1 MCDRKEEKKDEWNS
15 RIKDYWTGQEAR
27 AAATARRSLR
37 SATLR
42 ATANARAGAD
52 APRRPQAAAGNMT
65 STEENVKSM
74 IAYMQKA
81 DDPMCARAAA
91 ARAPAAA

>member
-27 AAATARRSLR
+27 AAATAALR
-37 SATLR
+37 SPLATLR

-52 APRRPQAAAGNMT
+52 ARRRPQAAAGNMT

-91 ARAPAAA
+91 ARAPATA

>member
-1 MCDRKEEKKDEWNS
+1 
-15 RIKDYWTGQEAR
+15 
-27 AAATARRSLR
+27 
-37 SATLR
+37 
-42 ATANARAGAD
+42 
-52 APRRPQAAAGNMT
+52 MT

>member
-15 RIKDYWTGQEAR
+15 RIKDYWAGQEAR
-27 AAATARRSLR
+27 AAATAALR
-37 SATLR
+37 SPLATLR

-74 IAYMQKA
+74 IVYMQKA
-81 DDPMCARAAA
+81 DDPMCARATA

>member
-15 RIKDYWTGQEAR
+15 RIKDYWAGQEAR
-27 AAATARRSLR
+27 AAATAALR
-37 SATLR
+37 SPLATLR

-81 DDPMCARAAA
+81 DDPMCARAAS
-91 ARAPAAA
+91 ARAPTAA